1 MISISIST
9 VLPTG
14 FWLSPCNDSFK
25 KRHQRWSFDIDIII
39 HPTTSLSIGTSAQ
52 LWPRV
57 TRGHYRNQHQFS
69 NHLDIDDNKATH
81 TTSRLYEFA
90 RPLPSCWTIF
100 INLMVLKGNKRSIRS
115 LTKPRSIIFCAREAS
130 TGPSSYINRKH
141 LDTEDMREK
150 LSVPFKFAIYS
161 RDGDGDFN
169 AFRENYKRMRSI
181 SASTSHYHRHFVHLT

>member
-1 MISISIST
+1 
-9 VLPTG
+9 
-14 FWLSPCNDSFK
+14 
-25 KRHQRWSFDIDIII
+25 
-39 HPTTSLSIGTSAQ
+39 
-52 LWPRV
+52 
-57 TRGHYRNQHQFS
+57 
-69 NHLDIDDNKATH
+69 
-81 TTSRLYEFA
+81 
-90 RPLPSCWTIF
+90 
-100 INLMVLKGNKRSIRS
+100 MVLKGNKRSIRS

-181 SASTSHYHRHFVHLT
+181 SFHLQAIIIDILISHVEFCKNLLEIFVEHRFLARNLPVLIKSIRL